1 MRHPTQKPEPAPN
14 TPRATAPGNPPN
26 ATPQATP
33 RPHTPPQPKTRAIK
47 REKSPKPLKVVGAWP
62 QNNFNLALRRFLEG

>member
-14 TPRATAPGNPPN
+14 TPEPPPQQ
-26 ATPQATP
+26 TPQTQPPPATP
-33 RPHTPPQPKTRAIK
+33 RPHTLPQPKTRAIK